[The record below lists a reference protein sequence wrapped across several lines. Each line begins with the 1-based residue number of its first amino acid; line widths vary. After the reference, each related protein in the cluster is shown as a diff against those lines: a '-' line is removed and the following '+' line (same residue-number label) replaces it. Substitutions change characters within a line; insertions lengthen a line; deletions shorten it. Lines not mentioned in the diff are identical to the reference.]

1 MGTRG
6 IVPNLVIS
14 QRVID
19 KMATAASHYMEDETG
34 EAMIGIIDPG
44 KYTNGVPTIYVLDT
58 ISPDESAVRHMH
70 TFQQGDERQD
80 EIIWWL
86 QENWHARRD
95 FLRETAPGLEQA
107 KWDVPLRYLG
117 DWHKQPGFMIAPSGG
132 DLMTALNWLDD
143 DDNEMEALLVPIVTI
158 GHPATTASSE
168 ATVNYLTVPDGDGE
182 FMRVDWWYI
191 HKEVGMFQPINPVI
205 YPADKLPELTRYP
218 WHLINPDRAE
228 TEMAQLQG
236 DGLFVSLLLWNADQ
250 KLPLEICFMMARQG
264 ASKILIIGT
273 HWDYPDRAPFA
284 RVAPFR
290 QMQTDDDIYDVFEG
304 LWKESEPVTDPPG
317 WKWTEDTYLVDYV
330 HALETHLGMRPKEAV
345 ETTNETEDHDDSE
358 EDQAA
363 VVKIPVTI
371 DSDDE
376 SETESPE
383 MIEDTAETE
392 EEERS

>member
-19 KMATAASHYMEDETG
+19 KMAAAASQFMEDETG

-58 ISPDESAVRHMH
+58 ISPDETAVRHMH
-70 TFQQGDERQD
+70 TFQQGDEQQD

-95 FLRETAPGLEQA
+95 YLRETAQGAEQA
-107 KWDVPLRYLG
+107 KWDEPLRYLG
-117 DWHKQPGFMIAPSGG
+117 DWHKQPGYMIAPSGG

-143 DDNEMEALLVPIVTI
+143 EENEMEALLVPIVTI

-168 ATVNYLTVPDGDGE
+168 ATVNYNTMPSGDGE

-191 HKEVGMFQPINPVI
+191 HREVAMFQPINPVV

-236 DGLFVSLLLWNADQ
+236 DGLFVSLLLWNADK

-264 ASKILIIGT
+264 ASKILMIGT
-273 HWDYPDRAPFA
+273 HWDYPESAPFA

-290 QMQTDDDIYDVFEG
+290 QMQTGDDIYDVFES
-304 LWKESEPVTDPPG
+304 LWAQSEPVTNPPD
-317 WKWTEDTYLVDYV
+317 WQWTADTYLVDYV
-330 HALETHLGMRPKEAV
+330 HALETHLGIRPSEAV
-345 ETTNETEDHDDSE
+345 STDATD
-358 EDQAA
+358 AKA
-363 VVKIPVTI
+363 VNVPVTI
-371 DSDDE
+371 EADNDDI
-376 SETESPE
+376 SETADRTDEA
-383 MIEDTAETE
+383 IKDTAETE
-392 EEERS
+392 KEEHS